1 MRTERSL
8 RTRITVAFALLAAVV
23 CGFFAVVVYVSF
35 EFIEHHLFASRLGAE
50 VEWLATRIENAQTVE
65 VPPGRRLFIKATA
78 PEDLS
83 ALPPGY
89 HDLERGLSALHVF
102 VHESADQRFI
112 LVSEESDFEQLEAL
126 LYLSL
131 GVGCVAGLLI
141 SVWLGRL
148 TSGRV
153 IAPVTALVSAVQ
165 QNMSEEK
172 LPSVTAPDEIGTLAR
187 AFAARTTE
195 LRQFLVRE
203 RLFTADISHELRTHL
218 TVILG
223 AAEVIGLHA
232 KDQRGLVTA
241 AERIRRT
248 AAEMSERVSAF
259 LLLSRAPETLDAP
272 RIALKPII
280 EREVERCQPLLDG
293 KEVTLHAD
301 APTEVFVNARPE
313 LAATAIGNLIRNAC
327 QYTERGDV
335 RVCLSADCV
344 TVEDSGPGLPNSVR
358 SHLFER
364 FVRGSEEKVPG
375 SGLGL
380 AIVERVAE
388 HLNWKLRFEDRR
400 SGGSCFIL
408 NFPPA

>member
-1 MRTERSL
+1 MPTERSL
-8 RTRITVAFALLAAVV
+8 HTRITVAFALLAVVV
-23 CGFFAVVVYVSF
+23 CGFFTIVVYVSF
-35 EFIEHHLFASRLGAE
+35 EIIEHNLFSGHLGAE
-50 VEWLATRIENAQTVE
+50 IEWLADGMENGRAVE
-65 VPPGRRLFIKATA
+65 VPPGRRFFTEATA
-78 PEDLS
+78 PEDLR

-102 VHESADQRFI
+102 VHERGDQRFI
-112 LVSEESDFEQLEAL
+112 LVSEERDFEQQESL
-126 LYLSL
+126 LYLCL
-131 GVGCVAGLLI
+131 GIGCVAGLVI
-141 SVWLGRL
+141 SIWLGRL

-153 IAPVTALVSAVQ
+153 IAPVTALAHAVQ
-165 QNMSEEK
+165 QREEK

-203 RLFTADISHELRTHL
+203 RLFTADISHELRTPL

-272 RIALKPII
+272 RIALNPII
-280 EREVERCQPLLDG
+280 ERELERCQPLLAG

-301 APTEVFVNARPE
+301 APTQVFVHARPE

-335 RVCLSADCV
+335 RVCLTADCV
-344 TVEDSGPGLPNSVR
+344 MVEDSGPGLPDSVR

-364 FVRGSEEKVPG
+364 FVRGSEENVPG
-375 SGLGL
+375 LGLGL
-380 AIVERVAE
+380 AIVERVTE